1 MKPSVRAVALLG
13 LTQILGYGTLFYAV
27 VLTAPRIAET
37 FGWSKATGLGGF
49 SLGLL
54 VAGLASPRVGAMI
67 EVHGGRK
74 VMAAGSL
81 VAAAGLAAMSAIG
94 GWVSYLA
101 VWMLLGLAMSMTLYD
116 PAFATLGRLFG
127 AAARTRIT
135 ALTLIAG
142 FASTL
147 SWPVTLWLVE
157 TVGWRGAYLAFAAA
171 TLLLA
176 LPAHLLLP
184 REGSVQPDIPPAE
197 AGQASAIDPPAT
209 GSLEA
214 GIRRKVFLLLALS
227 FSCNAFLFIGL
238 SAHLLAALIALGLPA
253 VTAVAVGTLIGP
265 AQVGARVIELA
276 FARKTHPL
284 GVALVSAGL
293 IPLAFA
299 VLVFAGVEPVPAA
312 VFAVIYGGSNGLVTI
327 VRGTLPLALFGA
339 GGYARLLGRIARPV
353 LIVGAAAPFTIGAA
367 IDAGGPAAGLA
378 LAFVAGCLSFSALAG
393 IALLMRTQRRS
404 EAGQETGSAG

>member
-1 MKPSVRAVALLG
+1 MKASVRAVALLG

-54 VAGLASPRVGAMI
+54 VAGLASPRVGGLI

-74 VMAAGSL
+74 VMVIGSL
-81 VAAAGLAAMSAIG
+81 VAATGLAAMSLVNGLA
-94 GWVSYLA
+94 SYFA
-101 VWMLLGLAMSMTLYD
+101 VWALLGLAMSMTLYD
-116 PAFATLGRLFG
+116 SAFATLGSLFG

-147 SWPVTLWLVE
+147 AWPATLWLVE
-157 TVGWRGAYLAFAAA
+157 NHGWRTTYLVFAGAM
-171 TLLLA
+171 LLLA
-176 LPAHLLLP
+176 VPAHLLLP
-184 REGSVQPDIPPAE
+184 RAGGVAASRDAGHGGPDGADVAPPRVE
-197 AGQASAIDPPAT
+197 PSART
-209 GSLEA
+209 
-214 GIRRKVFLLLALS
+214 RRRIFALLALS

-253 VTAVAVGTLIGP
+253 ATAVAVGTLIGP
-265 AQVGARVIELA
+265 SQVGARVVELV
-276 FARKTHPL
+276 FARRTHPL

-312 VFAVIYGGSNGLVTI
+312 VFAVVYGGSNGLVTI

-339 GGYARLLGRIARPV
+339 QGYARLLGRIARPV
-353 LIVGAAAPFTIGAA
+353 LIVGAAAPFAIGAV

-393 IALLMRTQRRS
+393 IALVLRAERRS
-404 EAGQETGSAG
+404 ETASTG

>member
-54 VAGLASPRVGAMI
+54 VAGLASPRIGGLI
-67 EVHGGRK
+67 EMHGGRR

-81 VAAAGLAAMSAIG
+81 VAAAGLAAMSLVNGLAG
-94 GWVSYLA
+94 YLA
-101 VWMLLGLAMSMTLYD
+101 VWTLLGLAMSMTLYD

-147 SWPVTLWLVE
+147 AWPATHWLIE
-157 TVGWRGAYLAFAAA
+157 NHGWRATYLVFAGAM
-171 TLLLA
+171 LLLA
-176 LPAHLLLP
+176 FPAHLLLP
-184 REGSVQPDIPPAE
+184 AASVDALAGAGRDRAGDPVGATPPAGLV
-197 AGQASAIDPPAT
+197 AGAR
-209 GSLEA
+209 G
-214 GIRRKVFLLLALS
+214 RVFGLLALS

-238 SAHLLAALIALGLPA
+238 SAHLLAMLVALGLPA
-253 VTAVAVGTLIGP
+253 VAAVAVGTLIGP
-265 AQVGARVIELA
+265 SQVAARVIELV
-276 FARKTHPL
+276 FARRTHPL
-284 GVALVSAGL
+284 GVAIVAAGL
-293 IPLAFA
+293 ILLAFA
-299 VLVFAGVEPVPAA
+299 VLALAGIAPLQAA